1 MIQRIT
7 AIATSRSKRLST
19 QLNFVLHGLS
29 SFLLPTVAGKQQTA
43 NGIQLASR
51 TILNQDKRV
60 EEHSTPQPWFATNA
74 KSRTTVTRSAVLW
87 IEVWNAIQ
95 LPPDAPDWSSEE

>member
-1 MIQRIT
+1 MRYHEDLLNRSQSRPIGG
-7 AIATSRSKRLST
+7 TSKCGGST
-19 QLNFVLHGLS
+19 KVPSL
-29 SFLLPTVAGKQQTA
+29 TA
-43 NGIQLASR
+43 NGIQLASKM
-51 TILNQDKRV
+51 ILNQDKRV
-60 EEHSTPQPWFATNA
+60 QEHSTPQPWFATNA